1 MLNNSIFW
9 LKTIFVLTLIVGLI
23 LALVLSP
30 IDYLQKDTVR
40 IMYVHVPSS
49 WIALF
54 IFLIIGVS
62 SFVSLIFKISQ
73 IWSVFQNSSFYL
85 YQNEIL
91 MGVNFI

>member
-1 MLNNSIFW
+1 MFGIFKPRTFFNLANNSIFW

-40 IMYVHVPSS
+40 IVYVHVPSS

-62 SFVSLIFKISQ
+62 KIRA
-73 IWSVFQNSSFYL
+73 L
-85 YQNEIL
+85 P
-91 MGVNFI
+91 